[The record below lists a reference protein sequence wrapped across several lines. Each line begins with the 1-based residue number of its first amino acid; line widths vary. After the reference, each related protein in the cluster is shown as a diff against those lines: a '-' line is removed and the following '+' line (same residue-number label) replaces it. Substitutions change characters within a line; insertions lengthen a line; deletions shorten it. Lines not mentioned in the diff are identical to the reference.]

1 MVFKFPLL
9 ESERRTHLKMRGAQ
23 RIICALSV
31 VWAIG
36 ADAGMLADNTAFKAC
51 IATPSSCLSLYAAS
65 MPRGRAQP
73 RAPADDCAH
82 AYPDSPG

>member
-9 ESERRTHLKMRGAQ
+9 ESERRTHLKMRGAL
-23 RIICALSV
+23 LSV